1 MSLISLGE
9 FQEWK
14 QNEVT
19 KAFMQA
25 GQERIYDALQL
36 LSVQAGMDSVQ
47 DNYLRGV
54 IAAYR
59 EISEFRIDD
68 LVDMGAE

>member
-1 MSLISLGE
+1 MSLVSLGE

-14 QNEVT
+14 QNVVT

-25 GQERIYDALQL
+25 AQERIYDAMQV

-47 DNYLRGV
+47 DNYLRGL
-54 IAAYR
+54 ITAYR
-59 EISEFRIDD
+59 ELADFRIDD
-68 LVDMGAE
+68 LINMEAE